1 MDLNS
6 IGRPTLPLSSLP
18 LIYAGLELGG
28 ELEWQ
33 PDHLAPSA
41 WHEHVPFAF
50 WLVKALR
57 PRSILELGTHWG
69 VSYGAF
75 CQAVERLD
83 LAARCHAVDSWEGDA
98 HAGHYGG
105 EVFAAVSAVNE
116 QRWRRFSALLRTN
129 FDAARH
135 YFGSGEIDLLHIDGL
150 HTEAAVSH
158 DFDTWRE
165 TLSNRAVVLFHDIN
179 VREREFGVWR
189 LWQSLKSAHPHF
201 EFVHGHG
208 LGVLGIGKD
217 IPPALAALFDA
228 TAEPERAAAIRSLF
242 AARGEAVRDRW
253 MRQDA
258 EARLH
263 QAAGQLAAASA
274 ATAAAETA
282 GIAAA
287 QAAEARQAELE
298 ARLEAE
304 TARLKAERDAL
315 SGRLD
320 RLRDAS
326 AADQAALDRLRRQLE
341 VAGGERRT
349 LEAER
354 AAREA
359 EARQA
364 ASVAETLRGELE
376 GIRGH
381 RDAIVASSSWRLTRP
396 LRVAMRL
403 ARGDRVDLPGLR
415 RLAMPFRRGLGL
427 PPQPDPVAPAVSAGP
442 APTVAAP
449 PGLPALPAPRLEPV
463 DIVVCVHD
471 APEDVGRCLGSVLA
485 CTLPPFRLVLVDD
498 GSGPETQALLEGF
511 AQRHGAT
518 LIRHDVAQG
527 YTRAA
532 NAGLRRTEAPWV
544 VLLNSD
550 TIVTDGWLDRMVEQ
564 AAADPRIGILGP
576 LSNTAS
582 WQSVPAVQEGGDWAE
597 NPLPKGVDVAEMGRL
612 VARAAARQALPLP
625 FLNGFCLLLRRR
637 LIEEIGLF
645 DEEIFGAGYGEEN
658 DYCVRAR
665 KAGWSLAV
673 ADDVFVYHAQSRSY
687 SHDRRRALVANADK
701 ALVEK
706 HAAPEHIWPQVHFC
720 RDSLGMAGIRARIGA
735 AVARREWT
743 QGGRARFEGKRVAF
757 ILPIVTEGGGAN
769 VVLQEAQALARMGVD
784 ATLLNFARN
793 RPSFEASYG
802 ALDIPV
808 LYAEDEAGITALA
821 NDPVLGFDAVVAT
834 TCFSAFWLPA
844 AANGPVVGYYIQ
856 DFEPYFF
863 PPTDPLHAAAAS
875 TYTMRPEIRR
885 FTKTRWNAEEV
896 ARHGGYRPAVIGP
909 SVDIDLFRPA
919 PGAVE
924 RREVPV
930 RVTAMVRPSTP
941 RRQAALT
948 VQVLQRLR
956 ARCGGAVSLAAFGAD
971 QAELAQHGLDLSGIH
986 SHGRLDRGAMAALL
1000 RESDIFLD
1008 LSEYQAMGL
1017 TALEA
1022 MASGCAVLL
1031 PERGGAV
1038 EIAGA
1043 GTAALLTDTAD
1054 PARAEAAAL
1063 RLVEDVEMR
1072 AAMRLAAVAEAARHP
1087 PEVAACRMLEV
1098 LFETTE
1104 RKETV
1109 ADAAPAPAA

>member
-1 MDLNS
+1 MRALSPLPETTAALDL
-6 IGRPTLPLSSLP
+6 G
-18 LIYAGLELGG
+18 A

-57 PRSILELGTHWG
+57 PGSILELGTHWG

-75 CQAVERLD
+75 CQAVERLG
-83 LAARCHAVDSWEGDA
+83 LAARCHAVDSWEGDE
-98 HAGHYGG
+98 HAGHYGA

-116 QRWRRFSALLRTN
+116 QRWRGFSSLLRTS
-129 FDAARH
+129 FDDARG
-135 YFGSGEIDLLHIDGL
+135 YFGPGEIDLLHIDGL
-150 HTEAAVSH
+150 HTEAAVTH
-158 DFDTWRE
+158 DFEQWQE
-165 TLSNRAVVLFHDIN
+165 TLSDRAVVLFHDIN

-189 LWQSLKSAHPHF
+189 LWQSLKAEHPHF

-208 LGVLGIGKD
+208 LGVLGLGSR
-217 IPPALAALFDA
+217 IPPTVAALFDA
-228 TAEPERAAAIRSLF
+228 SAEPERAAAIRTLF
-242 AARGEAVRDRW
+242 ARRGEAVRDRW
-253 MRQDA
+253 LRQDA
-258 EARLH
+258 EARLR
-263 QAAGQLAAASA
+263 QSAEQLAAASA
-274 ATAAAETA
+274 AAT
-282 GIAAA
+282 AA
-287 QAAEARQAELE
+287 QAAGSAAAEAAAARQAELE
-298 ARLEAE
+298 ARLTAE
-304 TARLKAERDAL
+304 TARLQAERDAL
-315 SGRLD
+315 KGQLD
-320 RLRDAS
+320 RLRDVT
-326 AADQAALDRLRRQLE
+326 AADHAALDRLRRQLE
-341 VAGGERRT
+341 VARGERRT
-349 LEAER
+349 AEAER

-364 ASVAETLRGELE
+364 VAAVECLRTEMQ
-376 GIRGH
+376 GIRAH
-381 RDAIVASSSWRLTRP
+381 RDAIVASTSWRLTRP
-396 LRVAMRL
+396 LRVAIRL
-403 ARGDRVDLPGLR
+403 ARGERVDLPRLR
-415 RLAMPFRRGLGL
+415 RLAMPFRRRLGL
-427 PPQPDPVAPAVSAGP
+427 PQTDLANPVVPAAP
-442 APTVAAP
+442 APTLAAP
-449 PGLPALPAPRLEPV
+449 PGLPALPAPRLDPV
-463 DIVVCVHD
+463 DIVVCVHN
-471 APEDVGRCLGSVLA
+471 APEDVRRCLASVLA
-485 CTLPPFRLVLVDD
+485 GTLPPYRLVLVDD
-498 GSGPETQALLEGF
+498 GSGPETRELLAGF
-511 AQRHGAT
+511 AHRHGAT
-518 LIRHDVAQG
+518 LIRHEVAQG

-532 NAGLRRTEAPWV
+532 NAGLRRTDAPWV

-582 WQSVPAVQEGGDWAE
+582 WQSVPEVQQGGDWAE
-597 NPLPKGVDVAEMGRL
+597 NPLPEGISVAEMGRL

-665 KAGWSLAV
+665 KGGWSLAV
-673 ADDVFVYHAQSRSY
+673 ADDVFIYHAQSRSY
-687 SHDRRRALVANADK
+687 SHDRRRALVAQADQ

-706 HAAPEHIWPQVHFC
+706 HSAPEHIWPQVHFC

-735 AVARREWT
+735 AVARREWVE
-743 QGGRARFEGKRVAF
+743 GGRARFEGRRIAF
-757 ILPIVTEGGGAN
+757 ILPIITEGGGGN
-769 VVLQEAQALARMGVD
+769 VVLQEAQALGRMGIDV
-784 ATLLNFARN
+784 TLLNFSRHRA
-793 RPSFEASYG
+793 SFEASYG

-808 LYAEDEAGITALA
+808 LYADDEAGITALA
-821 NDPVLGFDAVVAT
+821 GDPALGFDAVVAT
-834 TCFSAFWLPA
+834 TCFSMFWLPA
-844 AANGPVVGYYIQ
+844 AATGQAVAYYIQ

-863 PPTDPLHAAAAS
+863 PASDPLHAAAHS
-875 TYTMRPEIRR
+875 TYSMRPEIRR
-885 FTKTRWNAEEV
+885 FTKTAWNAEEV
-896 ARHGGYRPAVIGP
+896 VRHGGYRPAVIGP

-924 RREVPV
+924 RREGPV

-941 RRQAALT
+941 RRQAGLT

-956 ARCGGAVSLAAFGAD
+956 ARCGGAVSLTAFGAD

-1000 RESDIFLD
+1000 RESDVFLD

-1031 PERGGAV
+1031 PERGGAA
-1038 EIAGA
+1038 EISAA
-1043 GTAALLTDTAD
+1043 GTAALLVDTAD

-1063 RLVEDVEMR
+1063 RLVEDVELR

-1087 PEVAACRMLEV
+1087 PEAAACRMLEAI
-1098 LFETTE
+1098 FATTG
-1104 RKETV
+1104 RKKEM
-1109 ADAAPAPAA
+1109 APDAAAAPAA